1 MKAEVFSHEV
11 FPFFIAALTSLVRC
25 NMTAD
30 VFRAIALFI
39 TYAYHKPGSGLR
51 TPKVQYGT
59 LPSRSG
65 TPSNTPRRPTLNT
78 FWDGK
83 ETPPPPSA
91 TLTKRELG
99 NKVLEMYSNILCEKS
114 STTNIRKFARTVTNK
129 VCRCLLKYI
138 ASFSSI
144 LVASAPPN

>member
-11 FPFFIAALTSLVRC
+11 FPFFIAALTSLVKC

-39 TYAYHKPGSGLR
+39 TYAYHKPGSGSR
-51 TPKVQYGT
+51 TPRGQYGT
-59 LPSRSG
+59 LPPRSG
-65 TPSNTPRRPTLNT
+65 TPSNAPRRPTLNT

-83 ETPPPPSA
+83 EISPPPST

-99 NKVLEMYSNILCEKS
+99 NKVLEMYSDILCEKS

-129 VCRCLLKYI
+129 ASRSLSKYHI
-138 ASFSSI
+138 VSF
-144 LVASAPPN
+144 